1 MRYDI
6 QAQFDRLCTLYR
18 GGFDAMVTQSL
29 WHGVPLNGIQAF
41 GSDCPFSFYAVCG
54 YDKRE

>member
-29 WHGVPLNGIQAF
+29 GATSH
-41 GSDCPFSFYAVCG
+41 
-54 YDKRE
+54 

>member
-29 WHGVPLNGIQAF
+29 GMASH
-41 GSDCPFSFYAVCG
+41 
-54 YDKRE
+54 